1 MKICCFCPSKYYMW
15 RALVFL
21 FCLFSGGR
29 DRYEPTVLLK
39 QMRLSVLT
47 VLTAS
52 NLLKNYYFYWWRGE
66 DLNL

>member
-1 MKICCFCPSKYYMW
+1 MW